1 MEGKIFDDGWE
12 KYMFSS
18 SLNMILKY
26 MNTVTRMDV
35 EKEEKNNKNYIQ
47 EKFTIFH

>member
-1 MEGKIFDDGWE
+1 
-12 KYMFSS
+12 MFSS

>member
-1 MEGKIFDDGWE
+1 
-12 KYMFSS
+12 MFSS

-35 EKEEKNNKNYIQ
+35 EKEEKNNKN
-47 EKFTIFH
+47 